1 MMSDTSPAAPS
12 STPDKT
18 TLPSKQ
24 PKARLGLFLA
34 FFGAMLITPD
44 TLLIRLTGLE
54 GWGLSAWRGLLIG
67 MTMVILWLATRRG
80 FIMRDLQQIPT
91 KPMLVIIAATVLNT
105 LTFNFAA
112 VETSITV
119 VLTAIAT
126 VPVLAA
132 GLSFFILR
140 EATSRLTWAAIT
152 LSLVGVGIVIVNGDG
167 ATLAPTGNVFLGGLY
182 GLISAFFLALVFVW
196 SRKHPD
202 VPIVLGVAI
211 GTLASGV
218 VGALGADMAALT
230 NANWIPVL
238 LMGVVVMPIATA
250 CLTVAPRY
258 TPATNVSLFMLL
270 ELVLGP
276 IWVWAGTGEAPSTMM
291 IAGAALVLVTLIV
304 YITQSFRD

>member
-1 MMSDTSPAAPS
+1 MSDRNFATPNSATENPAP
-12 STPDKT
+12 KT
-18 TLPSKQ
+18 Q
-24 PKARLGLFLA
+24 HGKARLGLLLA
-34 FFGAMLITPD
+34 FAGSLLLTPD

-54 GWGLSAWRGLLIG
+54 GWSLSAWRGLLVG
-67 MTMVILWLATRRG
+67 VTMVVLWLVTRRG
-80 FIMRDLQQIPT
+80 FIKRDIARILT
-91 KPMLVIIAATVLNT
+91 MPMLVIIGATTLNT
-105 LTFNFAA
+105 LTFNFAV
-112 VETSITV
+112 VETSITI

-126 VPVLAA
+126 APVLAA
-132 GLSFFILR
+132 GLSFFVLR
-140 EATSRLTWAAIT
+140 EATSRLTWIAIAV
-152 LSLVGVGIVIVNGDG
+152 SLVGVSIVILNGDG

-182 GLISAFFLALVFVW
+182 GLISAFGLALVFVW

-211 GTLASGV
+211 GTLASGL

-230 NANWIPVL
+230 NANWIPLL
-238 LMGVVVMPIATA
+238 LMGVIVMPIATA

-276 IWVWAGTGEAPSTMM
+276 IWVWAGTGEAPSLMM

-304 YITQSFRD
+304 YILQTFNE